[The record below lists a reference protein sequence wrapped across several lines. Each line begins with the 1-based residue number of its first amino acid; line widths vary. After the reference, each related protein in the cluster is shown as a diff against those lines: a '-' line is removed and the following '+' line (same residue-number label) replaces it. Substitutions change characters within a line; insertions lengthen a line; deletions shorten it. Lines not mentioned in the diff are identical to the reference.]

1 MCIIQLQHYIM
12 SCWEYI
18 LTKAT
23 IYQML
28 DKSKMNP
35 RYDLTNLK
43 VIIMMNGI
51 QENQIIHQ

>member
-1 MCIIQLQHYIM
+1 MYHTASALYNELLGIYF
-12 SCWEYI
+12 
-18 LTKAT
+18 TKAT

>member
-1 MCIIQLQHYIM
+1 MYHTASALYNELLGIYFDEI
-12 SCWEYI
+12 
-18 LTKAT
+18 T

>member
-1 MCIIQLQHYIM
+1 MYHTASALYNELLGIY
-12 SCWEYI
+12 